1 MHFHGTLQLQY
12 NERLP
17 SQKKKI
23 NMRRDGKRKIMR
35 RIEEKSR
42 KEEEEKRRRER
53 RREEVRRGMSREF
66 PF

>member
-42 KEEEEKRRRER
+42 KEEEEKRRRE
-53 RREEVRRGMSREF
+53 EVRRGMSREF

>member
-12 NERLP
+12 NERLL

-42 KEEEEKRRRER
+42 KEEEEKRRRE
-53 RREEVRRGMSREF
+53 EVRRGMSREV